1 MSRPSRRGS
10 ATNFPTLTEERSS
23 NNTSNII
30 NQNGSASYNHNGMPN
45 RVNSGRGNSGNA
57 TFDRQFGGYEPGNM
71 TGNAAK
77 EVEGMADVPTYQP
90 VNHNGQPQN
99 KDPLADI
106 DTDGINIALTDSV
119 GGETSFTQ
127 SQATQSY
134 AMNGTGS
141 NAYNGVQNSLS
152 LLSSPSSIGLGSPAS
167 TSPNFHRVQT
177 VGGYSNALTF
187 GGRSNGDNF
196 SVVQNLP
203 PGGHYYEATIFTPA
217 LGVMFFKPK
226 ELYDSLYLLTEKSV
240 LDSLENRPVA
250 AYIVEGSSARS
261 AGIEL
266 GHVLTK
272 VNGVDVKSISE
283 ASRLIRESPR
293 PLPLLFYQLDTT
305 VYVAE
310 GEHMVQYNS
319 KMLTPPKA
327 MKDWKPKYVVVGGI
341 IAQSYMMNMYRSKVR
356 SLQIFAVLQVHVFT
370 FHIHSQVEYDSA
382 VIDTQTHRPVSVKV
396 KQFDLRG
403 ARINLDW
410 QGTQMIKYRNKLHP
424 TRFFVIIPA
433 EGKPI
438 KISSPNTTQLRPVYE
453 GVQRVIASQQG
464 RSQYRSPQS
473 RMPVS
478 SSKSRKVGSNTSS
491 QMSDPQSTTRY
502 QPTPHVDANNAGRG
516 FEEF

>member
-23 NNTSNII
+23 NSTNNII
-30 NQNGSASYNHNGMPN
+30 IQNGSASHNHNSTPN

-71 TGNAAK
+71 KGNTAK
-77 EVEGMADVPTYQP
+77 DVDGMADVPTYQP

-119 GGETSFTQ
+119 GGETSLTQ

-134 AMNGTGS
+134 AVNGTAS

-177 VGGYSNALTF
+177 VGGHSNALTF

-196 SVVQNLP
+196 SAVQNLP

-226 ELYDSLYLLTEKSV
+226 ELCDSLYLLTEKTV

-356 SLQIFAVLQVHVFT
+356 CLQIFVVLSVHVFT
-370 FHIHSQVEYDSA
+370 FQIHS
-382 VIDTQTHRPVSVKV
+382 
-396 KQFDLRG
+396 
-403 ARINLDW
+403 
-410 QGTQMIKYRNKLHP
+410 
-424 TRFFVIIPA
+424 
-433 EGKPI
+433 
-438 KISSPNTTQLRPVYE
+438 
-453 GVQRVIASQQG
+453 
-464 RSQYRSPQS
+464 
-473 RMPVS
+473 
-478 SSKSRKVGSNTSS
+478 
-491 QMSDPQSTTRY
+491 
-502 QPTPHVDANNAGRG
+502 
-516 FEEF
+516 